1 MLLIDSCKSYYRS
14 VYGSQVLTIDTKT
27 RTTRGIFANKKAY
40 ILAAGPSLNAINF
53 RKLEDELRHSLVIC
67 IKQSYL
73 KLKEFNI
80 NHLCDMHLLN
90 FCNHF
95 NYDWENHTCP
105 TGWVFFDEKH
115 PQEIR
120 DRNDKCSS
128 YWNVINNGSNT
139 AEGFLK
145 SMAGSSNWS
154 NIYNIGKGEVHWG
167 PGLMYELAIPLAAL
181 AGCNEIILC
190 GWDIG
195 TLANNNNA
203 NLNSHFYNNED
214 LISSSKT
221 KMSDLEME
229 VVAKSTKNLYKW
241 FLDHSINLSLISSQS
256 LADPCI
262 PRKNNYLY

>member
-1 MLLIDSCKSYYRS
+1 MLLIDSRKSYYRS
-14 VYGSQVLTIDTKT
+14 VYDSQALLIETKT
-27 RTTRGIFANKKAY
+27 RITRGIFANKKAY
-40 ILAAGPSLNAINF
+40 ILAAGPSLNTIDF
-53 RKLEDELRHSLVIC
+53 GKLEHELKHSLVIC

-73 KLKEFNI
+73 KLKEYNI
-80 NHLCDMHLLN
+80 SHLCDMHLLN

-95 NYDWENHTCP
+95 DYGWEQHTCP

-115 PQEIR
+115 PQEVR

-128 YWNVINNGSNT
+128 YWHVTNNGSNT
-139 AEGFLK
+139 EEGFLK

-154 NIYNIGKGEVHWG
+154 NMYNIGSGKVHWG

-195 TLANNNNA
+195 TMANNNKA
-203 NLNSHFYNNED
+203 NLNSHFYSNED
-214 LISSSKT
+214 IIPTSKT
-221 KMSDLEME
+221 KMSDLEMKI
-229 VVAKSTKNLYKW
+229 VADSTKNLYKW
-241 FLDHSINLSLISSQS
+241 LADQEIMVSLISNKS

-262 PRKNNYLY
+262 PRINQYLY